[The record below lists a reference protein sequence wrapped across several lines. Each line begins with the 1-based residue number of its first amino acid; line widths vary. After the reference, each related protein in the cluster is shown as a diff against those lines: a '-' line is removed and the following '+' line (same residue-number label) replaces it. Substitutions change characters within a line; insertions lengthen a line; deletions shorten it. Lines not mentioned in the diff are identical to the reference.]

1 MRYLCSLLSFPT
13 TAMSWNLSVLW
24 LSFLIHSPPSL
35 GFNRR
40 VEGKK
45 DGNIC
50 LFLFQPLPSRVQPQK
65 GCLCLPQVTAAAA
78 KSLQSCPTRCDRIDG
93 STPGS
98 PVPGILQARVLE
110 WGAIAFSNHRS
121 QLLLKVLHKQP
132 AVSTYHYQPLH
143 SLTIPTTPSVM
154 GMVAVPSHS
163 VQGYCSIFFF
173 FLIFLVP

>member
-1 MRYLCSLLSFPT
+1 MRYFCSLLSFPT

-24 LSFLIHSPPSL
+24 LSFLIHSPLSL

-45 DGNIC
+45 DGNLC
-50 LFLFQPLPSRVQPQK
+50 LFLFQPLPSRVHPKK
-65 GCLCLPQVTAAAA
+65 GCLCLPQVTA
-78 KSLQSCPTRCDRIDG
+78 
-93 STPGS
+93 
-98 PVPGILQARVLE
+98 PVKILR
-110 WGAIAFSNHRS
+110 
-121 QLLLKVLHKQP
+121 KQP

-163 VQGYCSIFFF
+163 AQDYRSIFFF
-173 FLIFLVP
+173 YLPSSLTTSL